1 MTTNYIF
8 VAIQNKTSLGYSLS
22 LQERARVRCLYSS
35 VCTIFLI
42 ILQEK
47 STFVVLLNMNLHE
60 ECLLKYLLNPL
71 DLLKS
76 TEVLKLN
83 NTLIERTIR
92 VDKLIA
98 KNTKINYTGA

>member
-1 MTTNYIF
+1 MITNYIF
-8 VAIQNKTSLGYSLS
+8 VANHNKTSLGYSLS

-76 TEVLKLN
+76 TELLRLN
-83 NTLIERTIR
+83 NTLIEKTVC
-92 VDKLIA
+92 VDKLLA
-98 KNTKINYTGA
+98 KKTKINYTRA